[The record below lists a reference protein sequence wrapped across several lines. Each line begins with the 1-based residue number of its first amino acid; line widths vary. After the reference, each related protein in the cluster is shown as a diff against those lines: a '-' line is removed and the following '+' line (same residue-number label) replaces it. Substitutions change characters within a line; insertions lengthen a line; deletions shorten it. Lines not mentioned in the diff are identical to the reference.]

1 MKPYNIVKEF
11 EKAVAEYTGAPYA
24 IAVDSCT
31 NALLLC
37 CEYLQVV
44 QVILPSKTYVGV
56 AYSVLN
62 AGGSV
67 VFQDYEWEGWYQL
80 RPYPIIDSARRFYKG
95 MFADAKDEVE
105 VHCGKD
111 CVVFVCLSFHWKKFI
126 PIGRGGIILTNDDK
140 ADKILRK
147 MRFDGRA
154 EDTEP
159 KEDIFI
165 TPGHHCYMLPEEAA
179 RGLLFMS
186 DVKDYY
192 EDLPE
197 PNYPD
202 LSKNFVYTKGS
213 KWWLYKGEKNGSNNT

>member
-1 MKPYNIVKEF
+1 
-11 EKAVAEYTGAPYA
+11 
-24 IAVDSCT
+24 
-31 NALLLC
+31 
-37 CEYLQVV
+37 
-44 QVILPSKTYVGV
+44 
-56 AYSVLN
+56 
-62 AGGSV
+62 
-67 VFQDYEWEGWYQL
+67 
-80 RPYPIIDSARRFYKG
+80 
-95 MFADAKDEVE
+95 MFADAKDEIAISYGEKYYGTKPVSSMNYTT
-105 VHCGKD
+105 
-111 CVVFVCLSFHWKKFI
+111 FVCLSFHWKKFI